1 MQFLNHMR
9 LSAKFLLLGILA
21 LLMVALPTGLYFQNA
36 WGSAAFA
43 RQEASGRDAVV
54 ALNRTIQTL
63 QSHRGLAAGALGG
76 NESLAQRRPAMR
88 DQVVKNIEQLDAE
101 LKTFG
106 ASEETLRFWNEF
118 RQQWAV
124 LEQAVA
130 SKSIGSLESTQWHTR
145 MVRQALV
152 LNDRVLAETG
162 MSLDPDADA
171 YFMIQAALVLTP
183 RLGETLGVQRA
194 MGTGFLAQ
202 GVISGEGKG
211 RLGAEALMA
220 QH

>member
-118 RQQWAV
+118 RQQWPANPS
-124 LEQAVA
+124 AA
-130 SKSIGSLESTQWHTR
+130 WKAPSGIRAWCARRWCSTTGFWPKPVCPWTR
-145 MVRQALV
+145 M
-152 LNDRVLAETG
+152 
-162 MSLDPDADA
+162 P
-171 YFMIQAALVLTP
+171 TP
-183 RLGETLGVQRA
+183 IL
-194 MGTGFLAQ
+194 
-202 GVISGEGKG
+202 
-211 RLGAEALMA
+211 
-220 QH
+220 

>member
-43 RQEASGRDAVV
+43 RQEASGRESGRDAVV

-145 MVRQALV
+145 MVR
-152 LNDRVLAETG
+152 
-162 MSLDPDADA
+162 
-171 YFMIQAALVLTP
+171 
-183 RLGETLGVQRA
+183 
-194 MGTGFLAQ
+194 
-202 GVISGEGKG
+202 
-211 RLGAEALMA
+211 
-220 QH
+220 

>member
-106 ASEETLRFWNEF
+106 ASEETLRF
-118 RQQWAV
+118 
-124 LEQAVA
+124 
-130 SKSIGSLESTQWHTR
+130 
-145 MVRQALV
+145 
-152 LNDRVLAETG
+152 
-162 MSLDPDADA
+162 
-171 YFMIQAALVLTP
+171 
-183 RLGETLGVQRA
+183 
-194 MGTGFLAQ
+194 
-202 GVISGEGKG
+202 
-211 RLGAEALMA
+211 
-220 QH
+220 